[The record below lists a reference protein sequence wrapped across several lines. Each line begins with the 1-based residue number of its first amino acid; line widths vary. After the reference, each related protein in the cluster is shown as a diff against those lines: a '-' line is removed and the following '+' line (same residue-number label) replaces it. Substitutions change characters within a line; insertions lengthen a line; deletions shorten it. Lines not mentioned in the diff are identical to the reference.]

1 MFIWSDLIWLLAS
14 WRLINPF
21 GICHAMA
28 QQPNPPI
35 FNSPS
40 MVPNMCLS
48 PAEPGFPRDV
58 WWVLFFHL
66 WCSNTPLHLQWP
78 NFGDAPPKGKG
89 RAPHFQKW
97 GLIWSAK
104 SQRPVAKPPIHI
116 SRCHHSSSRTLG
128 PPSLPSQSVC
138 IEEPGLAALIHEFH
152 QWSLSLDEL
161 FSVTFTH
168 LAENH
173 KKKGQC
179 HGRSPMLAAFLQ
191 WIKMGWP
198 PSKNSLARTS

>member
-1 MFIWSDLIWLLAS
+1 MPWPNSRIPQYSTAPQWSQICVYPLLKQGFLGMFD
-14 WRLINPF
+14 
-21 GICHAMA
+21 
-28 QQPNPPI
+28 
-35 FNSPS
+35 
-40 MVPNMCLS
+40 
-48 PAEPGFPRDV
+48 GFF
-58 WWVLFFHL
+58 FFHL